1 TEGQEVVASELK
13 PALTR
18 LLLEDRLHESL
29 RRIGVRRTL
38 ENDEV
43 SGTEMLRNCSR
54 GRLDV
59 GCVRIFRSGHGRRYA
74 DEKDVDVVGLREVV
88 VCDKRF
94 GLDDIAKLIV
104 IDVVDQIL
112 PGVQPEH
119 SFGVQ
124 VDTDG
129 FEPALGKFD
138 SEGQTLVAETYH
150 ADIGRFR
157 SDLLRQFASSSGNL

>member
-1 TEGQEVVASELK
+1 ADLLERARGQLRAGVRHASNYDRRVRRGELPVARIDALRTEGQEVVASELK

-38 ENDEV
+38 ENDKV
-43 SGTEMLRNCSR
+43 SGTEMLRNRSR

-94 GLDDIAKLIV
+94 GLDDIAKFIV

-112 PGVQPEH
+112 PGV
-119 SFGVQ
+119 
-124 VDTDG
+124 
-129 FEPALGKFD
+129 
-138 SEGQTLVAETYH
+138 
-150 ADIGRFR
+150 
-157 SDLLRQFASSSGNL
+157 